1 MLKEILEKRITAK
14 WWSNKKV
21 EEEKLQYVLDCIYAT
36 PSKNGK
42 YNYEV
47 HVLDEKSQDIKDWLY
62 WESTYCL
69 DEVRGKEGPIG
80 NRRYN
85 GQVTAPIVLVWLEDN
100 SDPETRSDCLVS
112 STIAMIAAEEVGL
125 QTGFCGCID
134 RKETGIK
141 LNRSGM
147 TTAIILGI
155 GYIDHLDTSI
165 QRDVIK
171 EDMMCGFDYGNCAPG
186 IQTPP
191 RFKKPKFEELIYR
204 R

>member
-14 WWSNKKV
+14 WWSDKKI
-21 EEEKLQYVLDCIYAT
+21 EEEKLQYVLDCIYQA

-47 HVLDEKSQDIKDWLY
+47 HVLGDESQYIKEWLY

-69 DEVRGKEGPIG
+69 DEERAKEGPIG

-85 GQVTAPIVLVWLEDN
+85 GQVLAPIVLIWLAENKDTQTHN
-100 SDPETRSDCLVS
+100 DCMVS
-112 STIAMIAAEEVGL
+112 ATIAMMAAEEMKL
-125 QTGFCGCID
+125 QTGFCGCLD
-134 RKETGIK
+134 YKATSQK
-141 LNRSGM
+141 LNRAGM
-147 TTAIILGI
+147 KTVMILGI
-155 GYIDHLDTSI
+155 GYIDHLDISI

-171 EDMMCGFDYGNCAPG
+171 EDVMCGFDYGNCAPE

-191 RFKKPKFEELIYR
+191 RFRRPKFDELIYR